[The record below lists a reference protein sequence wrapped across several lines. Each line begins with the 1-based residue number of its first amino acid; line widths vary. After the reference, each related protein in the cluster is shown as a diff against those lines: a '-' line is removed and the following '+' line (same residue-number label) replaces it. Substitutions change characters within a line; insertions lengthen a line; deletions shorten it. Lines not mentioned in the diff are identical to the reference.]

1 MYSIKVYYDNNSK
14 MQQYAGEDIHQ
25 TAHLIGRWL
34 QKIGKDFEEGE
45 DLQKTIEKYGRCEL
59 PDGRVA
65 GEITEINTLEQYV
78 RETRKL
84 DDDRTMAERRAEI
97 YTALRTINNSH
108 EFSFGRGITFGQ
120 IKTKFEED
128 IGVNRRELDTEN
140 IKPQERLLAET
151 LYDPM
156 NQGVF
161 TERMNHK
168 AIDMLNKHI
177 GYSHNMDGT
186 LNERAAINEALQN
199 YRTVAH
205 VFANSPDRDMYLEY
219 MRETAPRDL
228 QVNVNY
234 KRAFG
239 SLDSIKAVVKNF
251 DDRQK
256 AAELKSYETRAKDFT
271 DSVRRGTL
279 PAFSDRTATVDRQ
292 GNLVLIPD
300 AVCLASNGRRFEGI
314 NGLILE
320 KETRDK
326 GFAVDKEDGVI
337 YVATEASILDKSKM
351 NPDEKI
357 VISSADG
364 TGKNNYSLYPSTA
377 MIDKDKNLHRA
388 NLRNFPEQKV
398 VAKNPDMDPIEYL
411 GRWTEAA
418 QLGCPFVTDKE
429 TMEAV
434 REKMSAEL
442 DRISLEGDPGKI
454 YDIGKRIERAANVQI
469 EKKVAELTQ
478 GKDSRSMQER
488 SRGEGG
494 IEM

>member
-14 MQQYAGEDIHQ
+14 MKQYAGEDIHQ
-25 TAHLIGRWL
+25 TAHTIGRWL
-34 QKIGKDFEEGE
+34 QEIGKDFENGE

-84 DDDRTMAERRAEI
+84 DDERTMAERRAEV

-108 EFSFGRGITFGQ
+108 EFSFGRGVTFGQ

-128 IGVNRRELDTEN
+128 IGVNRRELDTDN

-168 AIDMLNKHI
+168 AIDMLNKQI
-177 GYSHNMDGT
+177 GYSHNIDGT

-251 DDRQK
+251 DDRK
-256 AAELKSYETRAKDFT
+256 KISELEAYESRAKDFIE
-271 DSVRRGTL
+271 SVQRGTL
-279 PAFSDRTATVDRQ
+279 PAFNEKNGVVDSH
-292 GNLVLIPD
+292 GDIIFHPD
-300 AVCLASNGRRFEGI
+300 VVCLASNGRRIEGL
-314 NGLILE
+314 NGLLLE

-337 YVATEASILDKSKM
+337 YVVTETSISDKSKL
-351 NPDEKI
+351 NPDDKI
-357 VISSADG
+357 VISAVDG
-364 TGKNNYSLYPSTA
+364 AEKNNYSLYPLA
-377 MIDKDKNLHRA
+377 AGNDKNKNLRRA
-388 NLRNFPEQKV
+388 NLRAFPEQKV
-398 VAKNPDMDPIEYL
+398 IAKGNDIEPSKYL
-411 GRWTEAA
+411 GKWTEAA
-418 QLGCPFVTDKE
+418 QLGCPFITDKQ
-429 TMEAV
+429 TMDTV
-434 REKMSAEL
+434 RKKMIEEL
-442 DRISLEGDPGKI
+442 EPLLKSGQTEKI
-454 YDIGKRIERAANVQI
+454 YDVGKRIEMSSKIEMDKKILEISKSIKNGAGLEQI
-469 EKKVAELTQ
+469 RDE
-478 GKDSRSMQER
+478 
-488 SRGEGG
+488 G

>member
-14 MQQYAGEDIHQ
+14 MKQYAGEDIHQ
-25 TAHLIGRWL
+25 TAHTIGRWL
-34 QKIGKDFEEGE
+34 QEIGKDFENGE

-84 DDDRTMAERRAEI
+84 DDERTMAERRAEV

-108 EFSFGRGITFGQ
+108 EFSFGRGVTFGQ

-128 IGVNRRELDTEN
+128 IGVNRRELDTDN

-168 AIDMLNKHI
+168 AIDMLNKQI
-177 GYSHNMDGT
+177 GYSHNIDGT

-256 AAELKSYETRAKDFT
+256 ASELKAYETRAKDFS

-279 PAFSDRTATVDRQ
+279 PAFSERDATVDRQ
-292 GNLVLIPD
+292 GNLVLQPD
-300 AVCLASNGRRFEGI
+300 VVCLASNGRRIEGV
-314 NGLILE
+314 NGLLLE
-320 KETRDK
+320 KETREK

-337 YVATEASILDKSKM
+337 YVATEASISDKSKM

-357 VISSADG
+357 VIAASDG
-364 TGKNNYSLYPSTA
+364 ANKNNYSLYPSTA
-377 MIDKDKNLHRA
+377 MTDKDKNLHRA
-388 NLRNFPEQKV
+388 NLRGFPEQKV
-398 VAKNPDMDPIEYL
+398 VAKGESMDPVEYL
-411 GRWTEAA
+411 GKWTEAA
-418 QLGCPFVTDKE
+418 QLGCPFITDRE
-429 TMEAV
+429 TMESM
-434 REKMSAEL
+434 RTKMSEEL
-442 DRISLEGDPGKI
+442 DRLSRDGLAEKI
-454 YDIGKRIERAANVQI
+454 YDVGNRIETASKMEMN
-469 EKKVAELTQ
+469 KKISELS
-478 GKDSRSMQER
+478 KAMNPKEVNRELDS
-488 SRGEGG
+488 G